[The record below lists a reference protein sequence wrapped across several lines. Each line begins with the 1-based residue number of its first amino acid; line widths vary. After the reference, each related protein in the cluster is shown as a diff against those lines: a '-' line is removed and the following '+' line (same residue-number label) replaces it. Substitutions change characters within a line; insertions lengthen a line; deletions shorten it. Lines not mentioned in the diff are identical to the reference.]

1 MGKKAVEMGRYGAS
15 KLMRN
20 KKLQKKAVNY
30 GINKLTLFIQDS
42 VGSAMDQLSTKVR
55 PKKKYNTN
63 RPELDGGNIFDDLSK
78 KINEDT
84 KDVQKYK
91 LDQATYTW
99 NESVIAGH
107 KGNLAQFLHTLGLSN
122 IVQEG
127 GLNPVTAVQKAYE
140 WVAKPAISKSIEA
153 DKTYSR
159 FKKDREPLYKNAYE
173 AVKRLGYNKNF
184 LTFVL
189 SLTNKPLPNLRGGR
203 IPLRQ
208 GLDGLKSGLWYQE
221 PATQPKA
228 SKKRGKGV
236 DIHKAILK
244 VAPRKGFVL
253 PGHKYTRPGNPLES
267 QLKYDP

>member
-1 MGKKAVEMGRYGAS
+1 M
-15 KLMRN
+15 
-20 KKLQKKAVNY
+20 NY

-84 KDVQKYK
+84 KDMQKYK

-140 WVAKPAISKSIEA
+140 WVCKAC
-153 DKTYSR
+153 
-159 FKKDREPLYKNAYE
+159 YK
-173 AVKRLGYNKNF
+173 
-184 LTFVL
+184 
-189 SLTNKPLPNLRGGR
+189 
-203 IPLRQ
+203 Q
-208 GLDGLKSGLWYQE
+208 
-221 PATQPKA
+221 
-228 SKKRGKGV
+228 
-236 DIHKAILK
+236 IH
-244 VAPRKGFVL
+244 
-253 PGHKYTRPGNPLES
+253 
-267 QLKYDP
+267 